1 MDATRRRISNLRWY
15 ALSGFAALGTW
26 LNGPVLA
33 ADAGPATEP
42 SNQLQE
48 VVVTAQYRE
57 EKLQNI
63 PIAITAITS
72 QQIEE
77 QGAQKL
83 SDILTTAPSVVFRQ
97 QSAAFGNS
105 VTSYIRGFGQAD
117 FDPAFEPGVALYVDD
132 VYYPRLTG
140 ANFDLMDV
148 ARVEVLRG
156 PQGTLEGRNSEGGAI
171 RFVSKKPSDVNDA
184 YLTATYGTRN
194 LLQMN
199 GATNIT
205 LADHLYARIAGTFAN
220 QDGYVDVFNYDCAH
234 PQPFPAP
241 PPSSGG
247 TKCEQ
252 YSLGD
257 VGYRALRAALRYNPS
272 DSFDTIFSADYIHDA
287 HNNGAE
293 VLLYGENANP
303 NANAPNGLPLTAS
316 SGFLCGR
323 WCNYTTLGQSAG
335 HYIAGLIPPLNGFP
349 LAATSGQQLNIFDA
363 YDFALNINWGITDA
377 VRVDSITGYHNWTN
391 SFSIDGDLS
400 PAQTQFG
407 NNTLDHWFW
416 SEELRLNI
424 DFSKALRATLGGYYS
439 DEQTTYYT
447 LQDIRYVAAG
457 LPAPVCAAIG
467 GLPTNTCP
475 IFPLQFIGNDPV
487 KTTSKAAFGTLF
499 WDATDALSF
508 TGGVRYT
515 KDYKSYTY
523 YRFNLDGVTINPF
536 VDPVGAANG
545 AGYNGPNGEALT
557 GRKSV
562 FQGSRTDWHFSADY
576 RFNPAVMAYA
586 SAGTGYKAGG
596 VGPRPFNAQQ
606 AQPFGPEKVTSYE
619 LGLKTDLFD
628 RRMRFNVAG
637 FYNDFKDA
645 QIVLLSCPQFGG
657 PGPCALPQNAGNAH
671 VWGVEGEIFAIPV
684 GGLQFDLSAS
694 YLHWEWQCVNPE
706 VVMTVAPGQPT
717 ACTSD
722 PAVIDLLATTPIGF
736 IAKQGHVGVQYE
748 FALGNGSTLTPRF
761 DASYQGPQ
769 NGSNT
774 RPAPGSPSDVYGR
787 VGGFTVANARLT
799 WANAKRDLEGTL
811 EVSNVFNHYYY
822 YSKFDLTGA
831 GSGTITGSPGPPLG
845 WSFTVKKRF

>member
-1 MDATRRRISNLRWY
+1 MEPTQRGIFNVRWF
-15 ALSGFAALGTW
+15 ALSGCTALGT
-26 LNGPVLA
+26 LVSGLAMA
-33 ADAGPATEP
+33 ADAASATEP
-42 SNQLQE
+42 GTQLQE

-57 EKLQNI
+57 EKLQDT
-63 PIAITAITS
+63 PIAITAITADM
-72 QQIEE
+72 IEQ

-83 SDILTTAPSVVFRQ
+83 SDILTNAPSVVFRQ
-97 QSAAFGNS
+97 QSAAFGES
-105 VTSYIRGFGQAD
+105 VTAYIRGFGQAD
-117 FDPAFEPGVALYVDD
+117 FDPAFEPGVGLYIDD

-148 ARVEVLRG
+148 ERVEVLRG

-171 RFVSKKPSDVNDA
+171 RFVTVKPSDADNA
-184 YLTATYGTRN
+184 YLSATYGIRN
-194 LLQMN
+194 EIEMR

-205 LADHLYARIAGTFAN
+205 LADHLYARISGTFNN
-220 QDGYVDVFNYDCAH
+220 QNGYVDVFNYDCAH
-234 PQPFPAP
+234 TSAGAS
-241 PPSSGG
+241 PSVGG
-247 TKCEQ
+247 IKCDS
-252 YSLGD
+252 YKLGD

-272 DSFDTIFSADYIHDA
+272 DQLDAIFSADYIHDA

-293 VLLYGENANP
+293 VLLYGNNINP
-303 NANAPNGLPLTAS
+303 NTDAPGGVPFDS
-316 SGFLCGR
+316 RFLCGK

-335 HYIAGLIPPLNGFP
+335 NFIAGLIPPLNGFP
-349 LAATSGQQLNIFDA
+349 MAASSGQQLNIFDA
-363 YDFALNINWGITDA
+363 YDFALNINWAITDA
-377 VRVDSITGYHNWTN
+377 VRVNSITGYHNWNN

-407 NNTLDHWFW
+407 NNILDHWFW
-416 SEELRLNI
+416 SEELRLNV
-424 DFSKALRATLGGYYS
+424 DFSKALRATVGGYYS
-439 DEQTTYYT
+439 DEKTTYYT
-447 LQDIRYVAAG
+447 LQDIRYVG
-457 LPAPVCAAIG
+457 IGVPGDVCAAVFG
-467 GLPTNTCP
+467 GLPTPGCP
-475 IFPLQFIGNDPV
+475 IFPLQFLGNDPV

-499 WDATDALSF
+499 WDATEALSF
-508 TGGVRYT
+508 TGGLRYT

-523 YRFNLDGVTINPF
+523 YRFNFDGITINPF

-557 GRKSV
+557 GRTSV
-562 FQGSRTDWHFSADY
+562 FEGSRTDWHASANY
-576 RFNPAVMAYA
+576 RFNPALMAYF

-619 LGLKTDLFD
+619 IGLKTDLFD
-628 RRMRFNVAG
+628 RRLRFNAAG

-645 QIVLLSCPQFGG
+645 QIVLLSCPQYGG

-684 GGLQFDLSAS
+684 GGLQLDLSAS

-706 VVMTVAPGQPT
+706 VVETVGPGQST

-736 IAKQGHVGVQYE
+736 IQKQGHVGLQYE
-748 FALGNGSTLTPRF
+748 FAMGSGATITPRF

-774 RPAPGSPSDVYGR
+774 RPTPGSPSDVYGR
-787 VGGFTVANARLT
+787 VGGFTVANASITL
-799 WANAKRDLEGTL
+799 ANSKKDLEGILQVTNL
-811 EVSNVFNHYYY
+811 FNHYYF

-845 WSFTVKKRF
+845 WSITVKKRF